1 MVSSAELAAELRRLR
16 SRAEFTQEE
25 LADRAGISVRAV
37 SDIERGVRR
46 RIYPVTARQLAAAL
60 ELPAA
65 ERSTFERTARGLPA
79 ASSPPS
85 VLPVPRTA
93 FFGRQRELG
102 ELSERLA
109 ADPPILVT
117 VTGPG
122 GVGKT
127 RLALETVRACT
138 ANFAA
143 VHWVQLG
150 DVGDPSLVM
159 ATIARSAGAKP
170 AELPEVFRA
179 RRTLLV
185 LDTFEHLLP
194 AATEL
199 GTLLDHCAGL
209 TVLVTS
215 QARLRISGE
224 DEFVIGP
231 LSAAAAGLFIDR
243 ALAVNRRL
251 AIDQDLVARLCE
263 RLDGLPLA
271 IELAAAR
278 TRHLSLADLSRQ
290 LDEGNEVLARGPAD
304 LPRRQE
310 SIQATVAWSYDLLDP
325 AAQSLMRRLSVFS
338 GWTLEQAEPLDALA
352 TLLDHSL
359 VTVSTDNTCGT
370 RYEMLDLVRAYAV
383 REAAAHGETA
393 TFRAQHAD
401 DFLRLVRELEP
412 LLRTTEQ
419 GAAQLRL
426 DADLPNLRAAQ
437 RWLLTTAPS
446 QALSLAASLWM
457 FWLWRGGLAEGRQ
470 WLADALAAGDG
481 TVADRAKALWG
492 AGWLA
497 FHQGDVER
505 TGRYSEEL
513 LQLAD
518 GTKDAV
524 HRRNALTL
532 HGLTDLAAGDFEA
545 ARASF
550 VQAQLALNGTRERWL
565 IATSALNTGTAE
577 LCAGDVTAAEGRFV
591 DAAHQYAE
599 LGDQTYLYRADRH
612 LGAAALVN
620 GQLERAEQLFAAE
633 LLDEHGGSEWG
644 MAESLDGL
652 SWVAAVR
659 GDHERAE
666 DLTRDAADLRRRLGV
681 LPHPLDV
688 LLTQRFRGAPTHPAA
703 RRTSS

>member
-1 MVSSAELAAELRRLR
+1 VVSGAELAAELRRLR
-16 SRAEFTQEE
+16 SRAELTQEE
-25 LADRAGISVRAV
+25 LAERAGISVRAV

-79 ASSPPS
+79 ASNPPS

-138 ANFAA
+138 ADFAA

-159 ATIARSAGAKP
+159 ATIARSVGAKP
-170 AELPEVFRA
+170 AELPLVLRV

-199 GTLLDHCAGL
+199 GALLDRCAGL

-251 AIDQDLVARLCE
+251 AIDQDLIARLCE

-310 SIQATVAWSYDLLDP
+310 SIQATVAWSYHLLDP
-325 AAQSLMRRLSVFS
+325 AAQLLMRRLSVFS

-359 VTVSTDNTCGT
+359 VTVSTDTTCGT

-446 QALSLAASLWM
+446 RALSLAGSLWM

-505 TGRYSEEL
+505 TGTYSEEL

-518 GTKDAV
+518 DTEDAV

-550 VQAQLALNGTRERWL
+550 VQAQQALNGTGERWL
-565 IATSALNTGTAE
+565 IATSALNIGTAE

-633 LLDEHGGSEWG
+633 LLDEHGGTEWG

-666 DLTRDAADLRRRLGV
+666 DLTRDAADLRQRLGV